1 MSNKNNKEPYF
12 YLQLIAAVAFT
23 IMSIVELLMKDKRKC
38 IMLGIVALIFLGMTL
53 KSLGIG
59 RKH

>member
-1 MSNKNNKEPYF
+1 MNTKKGKEPYF
-12 YLQLIAAVAFT
+12 YLQLIAAVAFA
-23 IMSIVELLMKDKRKC
+23 IMSIVELFMKDKRKC

-59 RKH
+59 GKH